1 MDNRL
6 LSSQATK
13 LAVWIMENGYTDLI
27 EWGLDSDLTCVGGVW
42 FNEHGDEVDLFSVA
56 WYAMEASN
64 EGL

>member
-27 EWGLDSDLTCVGGVW
+27 EWGLDSDLTCVDGVW

-56 WYAMEASN
+56 YYAMEASN